1 MSAPPSGPSLPKPE
15 SITASLLLGA
25 MFNWALWGV
34 LGCQTYLYHIYFPND
49 KAAFKY
55 LIYGVFLFETAQTAL
70 NTHDTY
76 IWFSR
81 GFGDFLNFTKVLT
94 SPLNTPMMGAVIALV
109 VQLFYAHRIWT
120 LRKSWLWFCMLLV
133 GITLA
138 QTGGAFY
145 GGIRV
150 GPLNKPCSLILSEPQ
165 AFQAGSFVKAQ
176 TDPSNR
182 RAVYVW
188 LIGEAVADVLI
199 AAAMV
204 YLMILRRGQSHRFR
218 SHGILARVVTIT
230 VESNCA
236 TASLAILSLIMS
248 AGIPDTN
255 YFTCPYANT
264 LLVSFNNRI
273 VLRNLSQIGSPSFSS
288 GSNIV
293 TSSRLPLQKSTP
305 SSAGRAFESDTIT
318 YTVHRF
324 TETDST
330 TEKMDHELQET
341 SAM

>member
-145 GGIRV
+145 GGIR
-150 GPLNKPCSLILSEPQ
+150 

-236 TASLAILSLIMS
+236 TASLAILSLIMF

-255 YFTCPYANT
+255 YFTCPTIVIGKVYANT

-341 SAM
+341 SAMKGSPSHHV